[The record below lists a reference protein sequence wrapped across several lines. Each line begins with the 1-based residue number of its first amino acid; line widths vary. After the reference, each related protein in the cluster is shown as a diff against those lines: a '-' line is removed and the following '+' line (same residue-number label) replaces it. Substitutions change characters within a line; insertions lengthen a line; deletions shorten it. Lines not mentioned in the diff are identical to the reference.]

1 MGRIKRIISFFILQI
16 FIINFVFCSNS
27 NCFANEN
34 TKKLEGH
41 AQFYEY
47 NDDQVKNIFTGE
59 THKIKSKDV
68 IKMTVSEVLS
78 SGFTQ
83 EGDEFFAQI
92 TQDVEGKGG
101 VVLPIGTVAH
111 GTVKEMEDSKR
122 LGRDGWIE
130 INFDY
135 LVTPDG
141 RQIPI
146 EGKMST
152 KMHPVKGVAKTV
164 LVDTGYTIA
173 GGVVGGFAA
182 LNLLGIEAA
191 IASQGYTIA
200 GGAAIGGAIGLGI
213 SLFRKGKD
221 VLISP
226 GDEIKVRVLT
236 PVELPVISDEALMV
250 DELKLEGLD
259 VKITNVKLEKDPFG
273 EMNTYN
279 LSLII
284 LNNTDKSF
292 SSFDLALISELNRV
306 FYPSVFADNTLLMK
320 TINPQDRVSGRLS
333 FAVDNPKNNHWL
345 VFFDRR
351 TRKPL
356 AKISIDNAIRLAKQ
370 KEREK
375 KNN

>member
-1 MGRIKRIISFFILQI
+1 MILKKITSFFI
-16 FIINFVFCSNS
+16 FIVFFLNFTSYGGFICYGEENS
-27 NCFANEN
+27 S
-34 TKKLEGH
+34 KKLEGH

-47 NDDQVKNIFTGE
+47 NDNEVKNIFTGE
-59 THKIKSKDV
+59 THKIKTRDV

-92 TQDVEGKGG
+92 TEDVEGKSG
-101 VVLPIGTVAH
+101 VVLPVGTVAH

-122 LGRDGWIE
+122 LGRDAWIE

-152 KMHPVKGVAKTV
+152 KMHPVAGVAKTV
-164 LVDTGYTIA
+164 LVDTGYTLA
-173 GGVVGGFAA
+173 GGVIGGFAA

-191 IASQGYTIA
+191 IASQGYTLA

-236 PVELPVISDEALMV
+236 PIDLPVIADEALMV

-259 VKITNVKLEKDPFG
+259 VNITNIKLEKDPFG

-284 LNNTDKSF
+284 INNTEKSF
-292 SSFDLALISELNRV
+292 SSFDLALMSDLNRV
-306 FYPSVFADNTLLMK
+306 FYPSVFGDNTLLMK
-320 TINPQDRVSGRLS
+320 TIKPQDRVSGKLS

-351 TRKPL
+351 TRKPV
-356 AKISIDNAIRLAKQ
+356 AKISINNAIRLAKQ

>member
-1 MGRIKRIISFFILQI
+1 MTSEIIKRMFDACYQAKRTRDMLPPLPEGVRASFIQYLDVIQ
-16 FIINFVFCSNS
+16 S
-27 NCFANEN
+27 
-34 TKKLEGH
+34 LERKGI
-41 AQFYEY
+41 
-47 NDDQVKNIFTGE
+47 QVK
-59 THKIKSKDV
+59 
-68 IKMTVSEVLS
+68 VSDLS
-78 SGFTQ
+78 DAM
-83 EGDEFFAQI
+83 ELPRP
-92 TQDVEGKGG
+92 G
-101 VVLPIGTVAH
+101 VTR
-111 GTVKEMEDSKR
+111 TVKEMEESKR

-164 LVDTGYTIA
+164 LVDTGYTLA

-191 IASQGYTIA
+191 IASQGYTLA

-226 GDEIKVRVLT
+226 GDEIKVKMLT
-236 PVELPVISDEALMV
+236 PIDLPVISDEALMV
-250 DELKLEGLD
+250 EELKYEGLD

-320 TINPQDRVSGRLS
+320 TIKPQDRVSGRLS
-333 FAVDNPKNNHWL
+333 FSVDNPKNNHWL

>member
-1 MGRIKRIISFFILQI
+1 MERIKRIISFFLVTM
-16 FIINFVFCSNS
+16 FIINFIFCSNS
-27 NCFANEN
+27 YCFASEN
-34 TKKLEGH
+34 GKKLEGH

-47 NDDQVKNIFTGE
+47 NDNEVKNIFTGE
-59 THKIKSKDV
+59 THKIKTKDV

-92 TQDVEGKGG
+92 TQDVEGKTG
-101 VVLPIGTVAH
+101 VVLPTGTVAH
-111 GTVKEMEDSKR
+111 GTVKEMEESKR

-164 LVDTGYTIA
+164 LVDTGYTLA

-191 IASQGYTIA
+191 IASQGYTLA

-226 GDEIKVRVLT
+226 GDEIKVKMLT
-236 PVELPVISDEALMV
+236 PIDLPVISDEALMV
-250 DELKLEGLD
+250 EELKYEGLD

-284 LNNTDKSF
+284 LNNTDKTF

-320 TINPQDRVSGRLS
+320 TIKPQDRVSGRLS
-333 FAVDNPKNNHWL
+333 FAVDNPKSNHWL

-351 TRKPL
+351 SRKPL

>member
-1 MGRIKRIISFFILQI
+1 MKRIKKIISFFLLQM
-16 FIINFVFCSNS
+16 FIINFAFCSNCY
-27 NCFANEN
+27 CFASEN
-34 TKKLEGH
+34 SKKLEGH

-47 NDDQVKNIFTGE
+47 NDNEVKNIFTGE
-59 THKIKSKDV
+59 THKIKTRDV

-92 TQDVEGKGG
+92 TEDVEGKTG
-101 VVLPIGTVAH
+101 VVLPVGTVAH

-152 KMHPVKGVAKTV
+152 KMHPIAGVAKTV
-164 LVDTGYTIA
+164 LVDTGYTLA

-182 LNLLGIEAA
+182 LNLLGVEAA

-226 GDEIKVRVLT
+226 GDEIKVKVLT
-236 PVELPVISDEALMV
+236 PIDLPVIADEALMV
-250 DELKLEGLD
+250 DELKYEGLD

-320 TINPQDRVSGRLS
+320 TIKPQDRVSGRLAFS
-333 FAVDNPKNNHWL
+333 VDNPKNNHWL
-345 VFFDRR
+345 VFFVCT
-351 TRKPL
+351 TRKPFE
-356 AKISIDNAIRLAKQ
+356 KISIDNAIHLVKQ
-370 KEREK
+370 KKREK

>member
-1 MGRIKRIISFFILQI
+1 MKRIKKIISFFLLQI
-16 FIINFVFCSNS
+16 FVINFLSCSNS
-27 NCFANEN
+27 FCFASENE
-34 TKKLEGH
+34 KKLEGH
-41 AQFYEY
+41 AQFYEF
-47 NDDQVKNIFTGE
+47 NDNQVKNIFTGE
-59 THKIKSKDV
+59 THKIKTKDV

-92 TQDVEGKGG
+92 TQDVEGKTG
-101 VVLPIGTVAH
+101 VVLPTGTVAH
-111 GTVKEMEDSKR
+111 GTVKEMEESKR

-164 LVDTGYTIA
+164 LVDTGYTLA

-191 IASQGYTIA
+191 IASQGYTLA

-226 GDEIKVRVLT
+226 GDEIKVKMLT
-236 PVELPVISDEALMV
+236 PIDLPVISDEALMV
-250 DELKLEGLD
+250 NELKYEGLD

-320 TINPQDRVSGRLS
+320 TIKPQDRVSGRLS
-333 FAVDNPKNNHWL
+333 FSVDNPKNNHWL

>member
-1 MGRIKRIISFFILQI
+1 MERIKRIISFFLLQMFI
-16 FIINFVFCSNS
+16 FNFLSCSS
-27 NCFANEN
+27 SICFANESK
-34 TKKLEGH
+34 KKLEGH
-41 AQFYEY
+41 AQYYEY
-47 NDDQVKNIFTGE
+47 NDSEVKNIFTGE
-59 THKIKSKDV
+59 THKIKTRDV

-92 TQDVEGKGG
+92 TQDVEGKDG

-111 GTVKEMEDSKR
+111 GTVKEMEESKR
-122 LGRDGWIE
+122 LGRDAWIE

-164 LVDTGYTIA
+164 LVDTGYTLA

-191 IASQGYTIA
+191 IASQGYTLA

-226 GDEIKVRVLT
+226 GDEIKVKVLT
-236 PVELPVISDEALMV
+236 PVELPVISNEALMV
-250 DELKLEGLD
+250 DELKYEGLD

-284 LNNTDKSF
+284 LNNTDKTF

-320 TINPQDRVSGRLS
+320 TISPQDRVSGRLS

>member
-1 MGRIKRIISFFILQI
+1 M
-16 FIINFVFCSNS
+16 FIINFVFCANT
-27 NCFANEN
+27 NCFASEN
-34 TKKLEGH
+34 GKKLEGH
-41 AQFYEY
+41 AQFYEF
-47 NDDQVKNIFTGE
+47 NDNEVKNIFTGE
-59 THKIKSKDV
+59 THKIKTKDV

-92 TQDVEGKGG
+92 TQDVEGKTG
-101 VVLPIGTVAH
+101 VVLPTGTVAH
-111 GTVKEMEDSKR
+111 GTVKEMEESKR

-164 LVDTGYTIA
+164 LVDTGYTLA

-191 IASQGYTIA
+191 IASQGYTLA

-226 GDEIKVRVLT
+226 GDEIKVKMLT
-236 PVELPVISDEALMV
+236 PIDLPVISDEALMV
-250 DELKLEGLD
+250 EELKYEGLD

-320 TINPQDRVSGRLS
+320 TIKPQDRVSGRLS
-333 FAVDNPKNNHWL
+333 FSVDNPKNNHWL

-351 TRKPL
+351 SRKPL

>member
-1 MGRIKRIISFFILQI
+1 MILKKITSFFI
-16 FIINFVFCSNS
+16 FIVFFLNFTSYGGFICYGEENS
-27 NCFANEN
+27 S
-34 TKKLEGH
+34 KKLEGH

-47 NDDQVKNIFTGE
+47 NDNEVKNIFTGE
-59 THKIKSKDV
+59 THKIKTRDV

-92 TQDVEGKGG
+92 TEDVEGKSG
-101 VVLPIGTVAH
+101 VVLPVGTVAH

-122 LGRDGWIE
+122 LGRDAWIE

-152 KMHPVKGVAKTV
+152 KMHPVAGVAKTV
-164 LVDTGYTIA
+164 LVDTGYTLA
-173 GGVVGGFAA
+173 GGVIGGFAA

-191 IASQGYTIA
+191 IASQGYTLA
-200 GGAAIGGAIGLGI
+200 GGAALGGAIGLGI

-236 PVELPVISDEALMV
+236 PIDLPVIADEALMV

-259 VKITNVKLEKDPFG
+259 VKITNIKLEKDPFG

-284 LNNTDKSF
+284 INNTEKSF
-292 SSFDLALISELNRV
+292 SSFDLALMSDLNRV
-306 FYPSVFADNTLLMK
+306 FYPSVFGDNTLLMK
-320 TINPQDRVSGRLS
+320 TIKPQDRVSGKLS

-351 TRKPL
+351 TRKPV
-356 AKISIDNAIRLAKQ
+356 AKISINNAIRLAKQ

>member
-1 MGRIKRIISFFILQI
+1 MERIKKIISFFLLQM
-16 FIINFVFCSNS
+16 FIINFAFCSNCY
-27 NCFANEN
+27 CFASEN
-34 TKKLEGH
+34 SKKLEGH

-47 NDDQVKNIFTGE
+47 NDNEVKNIFTGE
-59 THKIKSKDV
+59 THKIKTRDV

-92 TQDVEGKGG
+92 TEDVEGKTG
-101 VVLPIGTVAH
+101 VVLPVGTVAH

-152 KMHPVKGVAKTV
+152 KMHPIAGVAKTV
-164 LVDTGYTIA
+164 LVDTGYTLA

-182 LNLLGIEAA
+182 LNLLGVEAA

-226 GDEIKVRVLT
+226 GDEIKVKVLT
-236 PVELPVISDEALMV
+236 PIDLPVIADEALMV
-250 DELKLEGLD
+250 DELKYEGLD

-320 TINPQDRVSGRLS
+320 TIKPQDRVSGRLAFS
-333 FAVDNPKNNHWL
+333 VDNPKNNHWL
-345 VFFDRR
+345 VFFDRT

>member
-1 MGRIKRIISFFILQI
+1 MFV
-16 FIINFVFCSNS
+16 INFLSCSNS
-27 NCFANEN
+27 FCFASENE
-34 TKKLEGH
+34 KKLEGH
-41 AQFYEY
+41 AQFYEF
-47 NDDQVKNIFTGE
+47 NENQVKNIFTGE
-59 THKIKSKDV
+59 THKIKTKDV

-92 TQDVEGKGG
+92 TQDVEGKTG
-101 VVLPIGTVAH
+101 VVLPTGTVAH
-111 GTVKEMEDSKR
+111 GTVKEMEESKR

-164 LVDTGYTIA
+164 LVDTGYTLA

-191 IASQGYTIA
+191 IASQGYTLA

-226 GDEIKVRVLT
+226 GDEIKVKMLT
-236 PVELPVISDEALMV
+236 PIDLPVISDEALMV
-250 DELKLEGLD
+250 NELKYEGLD

-320 TINPQDRVSGRLS
+320 TIKPQDRVSGRLS
-333 FAVDNPKNNHWL
+333 FSVDNPKNNHWL

>member
-1 MGRIKRIISFFILQI
+1 MILKKITSFFI
-16 FIINFVFCSNS
+16 FIVFFLNFTSYGGFICYGEENS
-27 NCFANEN
+27 S
-34 TKKLEGH
+34 KKLEGH

-47 NDDQVKNIFTGE
+47 NDNEVKNIFTGE
-59 THKIKSKDV
+59 THKIKTRDV

-92 TQDVEGKGG
+92 TEDVEGKSG
-101 VVLPIGTVAH
+101 VVLPVGTVAH

-122 LGRDGWIE
+122 LGRDAWIE

-152 KMHPVKGVAKTV
+152 KMHPVAGVAKTV
-164 LVDTGYTIA
+164 LVDTGYTLA
-173 GGVVGGFAA
+173 GGVIGGFAA

-191 IASQGYTIA
+191 IASQGYTLA

-236 PVELPVISDEALMV
+236 PIDLPVIADEALMV

-259 VKITNVKLEKDPFG
+259 VKITNIKLEKDPFG

-284 LNNTDKSF
+284 INNTEKSF
-292 SSFDLALISELNRV
+292 SSFDLALMSDLNRV
-306 FYPSVFADNTLLMK
+306 FYPSVFGDNTLLMK
-320 TINPQDRVSGRLS
+320 TIKPQDRVSGKLS

-351 TRKPL
+351 TRKPV
-356 AKISIDNAIRLAKQ
+356 AKISINNAIRLAKQ

>member
-1 MGRIKRIISFFILQI
+1 
-16 FIINFVFCSNS
+16 
-27 NCFANEN
+27 
-34 TKKLEGH
+34 
-41 AQFYEY
+41 
-47 NDDQVKNIFTGE
+47 
-59 THKIKSKDV
+59 
-68 IKMTVSEVLS
+68 MTVSEVLS

-92 TQDVEGKGG
+92 TQDVEGKTG
-101 VVLPIGTVAH
+101 VVLPTGTVAH
-111 GTVKEMEDSKR
+111 GTVKEMEESKR

-164 LVDTGYTIA
+164 LVDTGYTLA

-191 IASQGYTIA
+191 IASQGYTLA

-226 GDEIKVRVLT
+226 GDEIKVKMLT
-236 PVELPVISDEALMV
+236 PIDLPVISEDNSIIYS
-250 DELKLEGLD
+250 K
-259 VKITNVKLEKDPFG
+259 K
-273 EMNTYN
+273 
-279 LSLII
+279 SL
-284 LNNTDKSF
+284 
-292 SSFDLALISELNRV
+292 
-306 FYPSVFADNTLLMK
+306 
-320 TINPQDRVSGRLS
+320 
-333 FAVDNPKNNHWL
+333 
-345 VFFDRR
+345 
-351 TRKPL
+351 
-356 AKISIDNAIRLAKQ
+356 
-370 KEREK
+370 
-375 KNN
+375 